1 MDGAS
6 AWELAAGRRLL
17 LDEIPQVAHSG
28 NPETLS
34 DPRIPRGTSRLLCQ
48 NQPS

>member
-1 MDGAS
+1 MDGVS

-28 NPETLS
+28 NPETL
-34 DPRIPRGTSRLLCQ
+34 PGLHIPSGTPRLLCQ
-48 NQPS
+48 N